1 MTAIFV
7 RFMHLNLLYRFRF
20 DFGTKNEKSDKV
32 MKIIKIIS
40 ATIILSAI
48 LFTSCKNKSS
58 ESVNELKKQV
68 EIAKET
74 TKGKYAIKSGIVEYK
89 TQMMGMDA
97 KQIFTFDDFGKKE
110 ITEVMMEMMGTK
122 IHSVTL
128 NKDGF
133 VYNYDLIKKIGTKRP
148 ITLLKTHDID
158 FENMTKEMM
167 KDMNINKEGSE
178 KFLGKNC
185 EKVSID
191 NKKMQMKGN
200 YLIYKGIPLKVNTD
214 LGSIKMNLLAEK
226 FIENPALPKN
236 KFTIP
241 TDIKISEE

>member
-1 MTAIFV
+1 
-7 RFMHLNLLYRFRF
+7 
-20 DFGTKNEKSDKV
+20 
-32 MKIIKIIS
+32 MKAIKIFS
-40 ATIILSAI
+40 TTIIIVVI

-58 ESVNELKKQV
+58 ESVNELKKRT
-68 EIAKET
+68 ELTKEA

-89 TQMMGMDA
+89 TQMMGMNA
-97 KQIFTFDDFGKKE
+97 KQVFTFDDYGKKE

-133 VYNYDLIKKIGTKRP
+133 IYNYDMINKTGTKRP
-148 ITLLKTHDID
+148 ATLVKTADID
-158 FENMTKEMM
+158 FENMTKELMT
-167 KDMNINKEGSE
+167 DMNIKKEGRES
-178 KFLGKNC
+178 FLGKVC

-214 LGSIKMNLLAEK
+214 LGTIKMNLLAEK
-226 FIENPALPKN
+226 FTENPVLAKD

-241 TDIKISEE
+241 ADIKISEK